1 MKKILFVTDKNVLT
15 TSGELRLIKNRAEIL
30 YSRYGIKTD
39 FLAFQK
45 KNRIN
50 SSSREMINA
59 GGEMAVIPYSM
70 KNPIKSVFDFLF
82 LKKLVCNQAENNE
95 YDAIV
100 FSGLGMSRFAKTV
113 KRHSDIFTIIDMH
126 GSQEDIIETA
136 KNASLRRKV
145 FLRLLYTFEVDSLRR
160 NFQYMDGC
168 FAVTVALEKYIRKN
182 YAVKDRIEFYHVP
195 CATLN
200 MCPTEDDYFI
210 NRITYRD
217 KYNID
222 KDEIVFIYSG
232 GVSSWQCVGE
242 TISLFRQI
250 SKQLDCKARLLIF
263 SHNIDAIRKLLNDED
278 KNIITDSY
286 SAEELQ
292 KALNAGDFAFMLRH
306 DCVTNNVAFPNKFLE
321 YIQSG
326 MKIIA
331 TPYVHD
337 IASQIKQYDVG
348 YLYNFDNDLTDIITY
363 IQSEKSSKPD
373 FEKRNNILKYNSFN
387 ERLKKLASRLND
399 ERV

>member
-1 MKKILFVTDKNVLT
+1 MKSSLFT
-15 TSGELRLIKNRAEIL
+15 
-30 YSRYGIKTD
+30 
-39 FLAFQK
+39 
-45 KNRIN
+45 
-50 SSSREMINA
+50 
-59 GGEMAVIPYSM
+59 
-70 KNPIKSVFDFLF
+70 
-82 LKKLVCNQAENNE
+82 LVAYLVGN
-95 YDAIV
+95 
-100 FSGLGMSRFAKTV
+100 
-113 KRHSDIFTIIDMH
+113 
-126 GSQEDIIETA
+126 
-136 KNASLRRKV
+136 
-145 FLRLLYTFEVDSLRR
+145 
-160 NFQYMDGC
+160 
-168 FAVTVALEKYIRKN
+168 ALEKQFLY
-182 YAVKDRIEFYHVP
+182 
-195 CATLN
+195 L
-200 MCPTEDDYFI
+200 
-210 NRITYRD
+210 
-217 KYNID
+217 
-222 KDEIVFIYSG
+222 
-232 GVSSWQCVGE
+232 
-242 TISLFRQI
+242 QI
-250 SKQLDCKARLLIF
+250 SKQIDCKTRLLIF

-348 YLYNFDNDLTDIITY
+348 YLYNFENDLTDIIAY

-373 FEKRNNILKYNSFN
+373 FEKRNTILRYNSFD